1 MSPISE
7 SGPWGNTRM
16 PFSISGERPPIRVSS
31 SFATPWRS
39 IVDNTTIPP
48 SVCPL
53 YLGHVA
59 EASDIRDALPFY
71 RRGADYLRAWLGHE
85 PSRDLLEALEAHE
98 DGVAY
103 WRGDPNGGSKAGA

>member
-1 MSPISE
+1 MGCVYEEPTKAPGRGFVLSP
-7 SGPWGNTRM
+7 P
-16 PFSISGERPPIRVSS
+16 
-31 SFATPWRS
+31 TPWRS